1 MTKTHRSIAFCH
13 AAAYFSAMKIRISR
27 WSVFVAL
34 SAMLTAS
41 VAWSAEVVT
50 RIHAVQ
56 PALDGVAQV
65 LSTVDG
71 RVYDVSAENAET
83 RAFLEQARASGR
95 PVRLELDAEEVS
107 ILSATAVSVQDARL
121 YQDDL
126 MAQPSASDE
135 VEKLLFPLPTDY
147 EPSIYTNLADIERLF
162 HSMTTR
168 TRGSSQCYQRASY
181 WTYHLQQ
188 QFGTRSMKVFLFFT
202 EAYRSMQPPRGKP
215 AHRWWFHVAPMV
227 YYQDPSGQIT
237 EMVLDRGWPA
247 TITRP
252 QRMKEWS
259 DVFVDT
265 YRECRVIDSY
275 AEVNAQQEEW
285 RRDGN
290 RVRREAY
297 RREHCLLRIVPMY
310 YYQPVDIEALDLQ
323 GVRQHS
329 WSRYA
334 LGNHGCA
341 VNFCF

>member
-1 MTKTHRSIAFCH
+1 M
-13 AAAYFSAMKIRISR
+13 
-27 WSVFVAL
+27 
-34 SAMLTAS
+34 AS
-41 VAWSAEVVT
+41 LAWSSQLVT

-56 PALDGVAQV
+56 PGAEGEMAQV

-71 RVYDVSAENAET
+71 RVYDLSAENAES
-83 RAFLEQARASGR
+83 RALLERARETGR
-95 PVRLELDAEEVS
+95 PVRLIFDSEETT
-107 ILSATAVSVQDARL
+107 ILSAQEVSEQDARL

-126 MAQPSASDE
+126 MVADLASE
-135 VEKLLFPLPTDY
+135 SQEKLLYPLPTDY
-147 EPSIYTNLADIERLF
+147 EPSIYSDMGEISRLF

-168 TRGSSQCYQRASY
+168 TRGTSQCYQRASY
-181 WTYHLQQ
+181 WAHQLQQ

-202 EAYRSMQPPRGKP
+202 EAYRSLPPPRGKP

-227 YYQDPSGQIT
+227 YYRDSAGELT
-237 EMVLDRGWPA
+237 EMVIDRGWPN

-265 YRECRVIDSY
+265 YRECRVISSY

-285 RRDGN
+285 RRDAN

-310 YYQPVDIEALDLQ
+310 YYQPVDVENLDLE
-323 GVRQHS
+323 GVRQTT
-329 WSRYA
+329 WTRYA

-341 VNFCF
+341 VNFCW